1 MAHSENFMV
10 SVKAH
15 LDEKLASKYDFL
27 HLESVDSTNTLA
39 KKMALDGAKTPLV
52 IVADHQSS
60 GRGRLGRSFYSP
72 KTDGLYMSV
81 LVDPNQSKIDV
92 QTLTHFVATAVADA
106 VDGLC
111 ENTCVSIK
119 WVNDLL
125 IGGKKICGILCE
137 SGRGGDGVNYVVIGI
152 GVNLYE
158 ADFPDDIKDIA
169 GSVYSCTGKKLDRAA
184 LVAGIV
190 KNLDGY
196 SGDFMDAYRQRLVVI
211 GKRVRVINHEGEYFA
226 KALEIE
232 DDGALIV
239 LDENGEMQRLCFG
252 EISLRLDKSS
262 RV

>member
-1 MAHSENFMV
+1 MTL
-10 SVKAH
+10 VKAQ
-15 LDEKLASKYDFL
+15 LDEIVASKYDFL

-52 IVADHQSS
+52 IVADHQSA

-81 LVDPNQSKIDV
+81 LIDPNQSNIDV

-158 ADFPDDIKDIA
+158 TDFPDDIKDIA

-184 LVAGIV
+184 LAAKIV
-190 KNLDGY
+190 ENIDGY
-196 SGDFMDAYRQRLVVI
+196 SKDFMDAYRQRSAVI
-211 GKRVRVINHEGEYFA
+211 GKRVKVINHEGEYFA

-232 DDGALIV
+232 DDGVLIV
-239 LDENGEMQRLCFG
+239 RDENGEIQRLCFG

-262 RV
+262 QV